1 MDKLKDKVAII
12 TGGNSGIGESTAHL
26 FANEGAKVVILA
38 RREKEGFQVQK
49 SIQQNGGTCL
59 FIKCDVTNLNE
70 INKAIKTIISNFKKI
85 DILFNN
91 AGMASSNNFPD
102 ENNDDWNSVIEV
114 NLSGTFYMC
123 KAVWQHLIKSNE
135 GIIVNMSSLSAQ
147 RGFSNNIYNI
157 SGAPSASYY
166 AAKAGI
172 DALTRYL
179 ASIGGKHNI
188 RVNCVRPGQIITEQ
202 AKGVDGNHKFK
213 RTFDLLQ
220 ILQNVG
226 KPEDVANTVLFLA
239 SKDSKFITGE
249 IINIDGGMPGK
260 L

>member
-157 SGAPSASYY
+157 SGGPSASYY
-166 AAKAGI
+166 ASKAGI
-172 DALTRYL
+172 AIEPENPILLSKAILTYYNNKEKCKTE
-179 ASIGGKHNI
+179 GKNGMTYVKKNLSKEVLI
-188 RVNCVRPGQIITEQ
+188 SNMITQ
-202 AKGVDGNHKFK
+202 LKK
-213 RTFDLLQ
+213 
-220 ILQNVG
+220 
-226 KPEDVANTVLFLA
+226 
-239 SKDSKFITGE
+239 
-249 IINIDGGMPGK
+249 
-260 L
+260 